1 MCQPGARENLK
12 ASCMVPLEGPPIGL
26 MRETVSRGVVARLLV
41 AAAARPGTS
50 RQSSRARTRMGGV

>member
-1 MCQPGARENLK
+1 
-12 ASCMVPLEGPPIGL
+12 
-26 MRETVSRGVVARLLV
+26 VSRGVVARLLV